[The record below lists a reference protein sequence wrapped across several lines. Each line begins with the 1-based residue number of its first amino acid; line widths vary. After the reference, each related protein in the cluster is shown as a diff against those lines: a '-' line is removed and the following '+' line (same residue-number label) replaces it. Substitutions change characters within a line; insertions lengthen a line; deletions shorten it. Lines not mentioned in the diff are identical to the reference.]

1 MEPLI
6 QLTVLTAAT
15 VFAAGSAI
23 ALNWILL
30 RTALQLM
37 QPASVRLVRPV
48 RSELV
53 HGKRVGAH
61 EFALHRKAKSRMA
74 NGGF

>member
-15 VFAAGSAI
+15 VLAAGSAI

-30 RTALQLM
+30 RSAFRLM
-37 QPASVRLVRPV
+37 QPATAERVRPV
-48 RSELV
+48 RSELA
-53 HGKRVGAH
+53 HGTRAAARQFV
-61 EFALHRKAKSRMA
+61 LHR
-74 NGGF
+74 